1 MSTAGGA
8 KPVDKRSALNEMVF
22 GLAGKRNA
30 AEEKASTSEE
40 TTLRESQTP
49 GSSAAGRGIVGR
61 SLGQYSE
68 AVEEKLRRIE
78 RELEEAR
85 ERGDSLVALS
95 PDAVDDPLPADR
107 DPRAFTDDAF
117 AALTL
122 SISTNGQDQPILV
135 RRTPDDSRRY
145 ELAAGRRRLAACRNL
160 GIPVLARV
168 RPLTDAQMLE
178 AQWRENAERED
189 VSLFERCRWI
199 ARLSDEQGLSTAQLG
214 KMMGVS
220 QPTVVEWRK
229 MGRLPD
235 DLIEHLDDPRQLGR
249 NDAMRLHSAMRKH
262 TAGEGEDSLLPGAD
276 PALLERMVSAVSE
289 QAGRG
294 TRIQVAAALRAV
306 TQAPALPSKNL
317 FLTRQDGGKLAT
329 LTRSGRQSLLRFDSA
344 MDQAVIEE
352 VARRL
357 PGLVAEVE
365 NTLGISRRAKSAKE

>member
-1 MSTAGGA
+1 MSVAGRP
-8 KPVDKRSALNEMVF
+8 KPVNKRTALTDMVF
-22 GLAGKRNA
+22 GLAEKRSSL
-30 AEEKASTSEE
+30 EEK
-40 TTLRESQTP
+40 TLEMQERVPHDEQGP
-49 GSSAAGRGIVGR
+49 ASSAAGRGIVGR

-78 RELEEAR
+78 KELEEAR
-85 ERGDSLVALS
+85 ERGDSLIALS
-95 PDAVDDPLPADR
+95 PDEVDDPLPADR

-117 AALTL
+117 TALTV

-135 RRTPDDSRRY
+135 RRARDDSGRY

-168 RPLTDAQMLE
+168 RPLTDSQMLE
-178 AQWRENAERED
+178 AQWRENSERED

-199 ARLSDEQGLSTAQLG
+199 ARLSDGQGLSTAQLG

-235 DLIEHLDDPRQLGR
+235 SLIDRLDDPRQLGR
-249 NDAMRLHSAMRKH
+249 NDAMRLHASMRKH
-262 TAGEGEDSLLPGAD
+262 HAGMGKEEISSD
-276 PALLERMVSAVSE
+276 PDLELLERMVSAVST
-289 QAGRG
+289 QMGRG
-294 TRIQVAAALRAV
+294 TRTQIAAALRAV
-306 TQAPALPSKNL
+306 TQAPNLPSKNL
-317 FLTRQDGGKLAT
+317 VLARQDGGKLAT
-329 LTRSGRQSLLRFDSA
+329 LTRSGRQSLLRFDPA
-344 MDQAVIEE
+344 LDQAVIEE

-365 NTLGISRRAKSAKE
+365 SILGVSQRTKKTKD